1 MNVMTPAITITILLA
16 MCEFGSGYSSAYAAE
31 PTARVLEARNITYG
45 EVPPIDQYRYA
56 VRFEE
61 YVGCSAVLIH
71 PKWVLTAAHCVTGR
85 RYAMGGHADRNR
97 GLILTGVLPPSHLF
111 ITGRHWSLES
121 SLRGHDLRPVW
132 RVKVLKDFWP
142 VGADD
147 GFVAFPLT

>member
-85 RYAMGGHADRNR
+85 RYAMGGTR
-97 GLILTGVLPPSHLF
+97 GSQPRTDSHRRPAAEPSVHHGPP
-111 ITGRHWSLES
+111 LES
-121 SLRGHDLRPVW
+121 GVES
-132 RVKVLKDFWP
+132 
-142 VGADD
+142 
-147 GFVAFPLT
+147 